1 MFAATRTPVSAGVGF
16 GAPKPGATAGAAKPF
31 GAAAGGGAF
40 GAKPLLELQQE
51 VRRLRQQEQATIVI
65 NGRSLHKVSFDFLA
79 ANFPAY
85 RQRGALCDGCA
96 TTIQGHA
103 AVWHAAPQVR
113 LLF

>member
-1 MFAATRTPVSAGVGF
+1 MFRNTES
-16 GAPKPGATAGAAKPF
+16 PF
-31 GAAAGGGAF
+31 GMDASAAE
-40 GAKPLLELQQE
+40 LQRLQQE
-51 VRRLRQQEQATIVI
+51 VQRLRQQEHQATIVI

-85 RQRGALCDGCA
+85 QQLGALCDGCA

>member
-1 MFAATRTPVSAGVGF
+1 MADVGQEQISAF
-16 GAPKPGATAGAAKPF
+16 TAGAAKPF
-31 GAAAGGGAF
+31 GAAAGGGVF
-40 GAKPLLELQQE
+40 GAKSLLELQQE
-51 VRRLRQQEQATIVI
+51 VRRQQEQATIVI

-79 ANFPAY
+79 ANFPEY
-85 RQRGALCDGCA
+85 QQLGALCDGCA